1 MEEEGG
7 EEKRAEP
14 GMDSGPGPPFDSG
27 RPVEGMDVAVRKRLF
42 DFILSSPGCHMRE
55 IQRRLGIPLGTLE
68 YHLKYLVEREYL
80 SVREEGGYKRYYPVG
95 TMRGVDKGI
104 LSLLRQDIPRRIVMH
119 LLLHPGSKFGE
130 LAAKFDVAPS
140 TLSFHLAKLLR
151 AGLVSR
157 TRFGRES
164 TYRVENEHEVA
175 RVLIAHRRS
184 FLDALVDSF
193 VGTWTE
199 LHP

>member
-7 EEKRAEP
+7 KDKRAEP
-14 GMDSGPGPPFDSG
+14 GAEPGPGPPSDS
-27 RPVEGMDVAVRKRLF
+27 EKFAKGMDVAARRKLYEF
-42 DFILSSPGCHMRE
+42 VLLSPGCHMRE
-55 IQRRLGIPLGTLE
+55 IQRRLEIPLGTLE

-95 TMRGVDKGI
+95 TIRGMDKGI
-104 LSLLRQDIPRRIVMH
+104 LSLLRQDVPRRIVMY

-130 LAAKFDVAPS
+130 LAARFDIAPS

-151 AGLVSR
+151 AGIVSR
-157 TRFGRES
+157 TRAGRES

-193 VGTWTE
+193 VGTWTQ